1 MERKRRGKE
10 EKRGNEE
17 SEKKQ
22 KKFEGKEGKKMELK
36 IWGRA
41 EDIQELVSPLI
52 DYMGEKLKI
61 TVEPCPIEENS
72 PRKFCVEVERKKK
85 TETQRNGE

>member
-1 MERKRRGKE
+1 
-10 EKRGNEE
+10 
-17 SEKKQ
+17 
-22 KKFEGKEGKKMELK
+22 MELK

-41 EDIQELVSPLI
+41 EDIQELVAPLV

-72 PRKFCVEVERKKK
+72 PRKFRVEVETKKNSEK
-85 TETQRNGE
+85 

>member
-1 MERKRRGKE
+1 
-10 EKRGNEE
+10 
-17 SEKKQ
+17 
-22 KKFEGKEGKKMELK
+22 MELK

-72 PRKFCVEVERKKK
+72 PRKFRVEVETKKNSEK
-85 TETQRNGE
+85 

>member
-1 MERKRRGKE
+1 MDRKRRGTE

-41 EDIQELVSPLI
+41 EDIQELVAPLI
-52 DYMGEKLKI
+52 GYMGEKLRI
-61 TVEPCPIEENS
+61 IVEPCPIEENE
-72 PRKFCVEVERKKK
+72 PRIFYVEVERKNK
-85 TETQRNGE
+85 NNAN